1 MALIRTDISLA
12 PSNPN
17 DRRLVCISQFL
28 VACGAFSDFRRG
40 KYVEMMPSSLLNARG
55 LVSISPGPLLGSTL
69 ALVVFWAMRQSQQR
83 RLSWTSVPLPPRGYQ
98 HLPSASIAQTL
109 IRVGMPAEQSTED
122 SAAFYDW
129 VFATTTRFHGKPWLL
144 HHPGRP
150 DVLVVSSPLALEDIQ
165 RTFAVQFEKVDNEA
179 EGLAHDAHGGAI
191 AQVYSGH
198 TRPSVTI
205 QRQRA
210 VSVLGSPALRQQASV
225 LTKLHVGSL
234 LRILGSNN
242 AMDMTKLMR
251 QFSME
256 VFAELGFGLQFGA
269 LRSSNGESIK
279 FEKAVDD
286 VQERVAERASRSAVV
301 WKLQR
306 LLDVGSEAALSRSV
320 DVVKSVTLEAVEAKR
335 KRHRSDSGCESPIA
349 GSRVDMLD
357 LLLGQKCSS
366 KSSRDPEFL
375 AEFVLSLVVAA
386 RDSMAHT
393 LTKCLQCLAQHP
405 EEQEK
410 LLCELKQAEEEGK
423 DLQSVVRLDAVVKE
437 TLRLY
442 PAKPFI
448 RRRARLNTVLS
459 DGTFVA
465 AGTEVV
471 MDLYTMARRE
481 NVWGPNSAQFR
492 PQRWIDAAS
501 GRLRP
506 VSSYKFNAFLGG
518 PRACIGADIA
528 LAEIK
533 TVIASVVTKVQLDAI
548 EDDQR
553 ERLARG
559 VQCDEAVRLQVRRRG
574 SNPPGQF
581 S

>member
-1 MALIRTDISLA
+1 
-12 PSNPN
+12 
-17 DRRLVCISQFL
+17 
-28 VACGAFSDFRRG
+28 
-40 KYVEMMPSSLLNARG
+40 
-55 LVSISPGPLLGSTL
+55 
-69 ALVVFWAMRQSQQR
+69 
-83 RLSWTSVPLPPRGYQ
+83 
-98 HLPSASIAQTL
+98 
-109 IRVGMPAEQSTED
+109 MPAEQSTED

-179 EGLAHDAHGGAI
+179 EGLAHDAHG
-191 AQVYSGH
+191 
-198 TRPSVTI
+198 
-205 QRQRA
+205 
-210 VSVLGSPALRQQASV
+210 SPALRQQASV
-225 LTKLHVGSL
+225 LTKQHVGSL

-256 VFAELGFGLQFGA
+256 VFTELGFGLQLGA
-269 LRSSNGESIK
+269 LRSSNGESSK

-286 VQERVAERASRSAVV
+286 VQERVAQRASRSAVV

-335 KRHRSDSGCESPIA
+335 KRRRSDSGCESPIA

-375 AEFVLSLVVAA
+375 AEF
-386 RDSMAHT
+386 
-393 LTKCLQCLAQHP
+393 HP

-459 DGTFVA
+459 DGTLVA

-533 TVIASVVTKVQLDAI
+533 TMINV
-548 EDDQR
+548 
-553 ERLARG
+553 RG
-559 VQCDEAVRLQVRRRG
+559 WQGECNVMKLCDFRSDVAAQIHQD
-574 SNPPGQF
+574 S
-581 S
+581 SAK